1 MLQRIQNQIVKGQH
15 QRDFLVDFVYDDSAI
30 HQPIVIFAHGFKG
43 FKDWGPYNLVAD
55 YFAQQG
61 FFFCKF
67 NFSHNGTTLEQT
79 TDFADLEAFGN
90 NNFTIELDDL
100 GVVID
105 EVVKQNAFVD
115 VSKIYLIGHSRGGG
129 IVMLKASED
138 KRVQKIATWAS
149 VNEFGKFWPEEAM
162 KVLKEKGVIYVPN
175 ARTNQQM
182 PIYWQMYENYNAN
195 QVRLHIPS
203 NFKSLTIPSLIVH
216 GTKDETVPFSAGE
229 ELVSWNKN
237 ATLFPVENA
246 NHNFGG
252 KHPWDS
258 DALPEDLKMVID
270 ETIRFFKA

>member
-1 MLQRIQNQIVKGQH
+1 MLQRIQNQIVKGRH
-15 QRDFLVDFVYDDSAI
+15 KRGFLVDFVYDDSALQ
-30 HQPIVIFAHGFKG
+30 QPVVIFAHGFKG

-55 YFAQQG
+55 YFAHHG

-67 NFSHNGTTLEQT
+67 NFSHNGTTIEQP

-100 GVVID
+100 GVLID

-115 VSKIYLIGHSRGGG
+115 ASKIYLIGHSRGGG
-129 IVMLKASED
+129 IVILKAAED
-138 KRVQKIATWAS
+138 KHVQKIATWAS

-162 KVLKEKGVIYVPN
+162 KALKEKGVIFVPN

-182 PIYWQMYENYNAN
+182 PIYWQMYENYQAN
-195 QVRLHIPS
+195 PARLHIPT
-203 NFKSLTIPSLIVH
+203 NFKSLTIPALIVH
-216 GTKDETVPFSAGE
+216 GSMDETVPFIAAE
-229 ELVSWNKN
+229 ELASWNKN

-252 KHPWDS
+252 KHPWNS
-258 DALPEDLKMVID
+258 DELPEDLKKVID
-270 ETIRFFKA
+270 ETIRFFNA

>member
-15 QRDFLVDFVYDDSAI
+15 QRDFLVDFVYDDSAT

-55 YFAQQG
+55 YFAQRG

-67 NFSHNGTTLEQT
+67 NFSHNGTTVEQP

-115 VSKIYLIGHSRGGG
+115 ASKIYMIGHSRGGG
-129 IVMLKASED
+129 IVMLKATED

-162 KVLKEKGVIYVPN
+162 KALKEKGVIFVPN

-195 QVRLHIPS
+195 QARLHIPS
-203 NFKSLTIPSLIVH
+203 NFKSLTIPALIVH
-216 GTKDETVPFSAGE
+216 GTKDETVPFKAAE
-229 ELVSWNKN
+229 ELVSWNIN
-237 ATLFPVENA
+237 ATLFAIENA

-270 ETIRFFKA
+270 ETIRFFNA